1 MSLEN
6 LEKFREERGLVI
18 AQSKCTQVIAVEENF
33 YTVKS
38 QSGNGEYAVYQVDGE
53 WHCECPDHTYRQVK
67 CKHIFAV
74 EISKRLKEQVAVSRV
89 IPELNIQNC
98 QICGSPEIVKDG
110 VRHNKHGDLQVY
122 LCRKCGKHFTL
133 NLGFEG
139 MRATP
144 QIITSAMQL
153 YFTGESFRNVQK
165 FLKLQGVKVS
175 HVAVY
180 EWIKKY
186 TALMGQYLAQIKPN
200 VSDTWRADE
209 LYVKIN
215 GDMKYLFAMMDDET
229 RFWIAQEV
237 AESKDRH
244 DARNL
249 LRMSKEVTG
258 KKPMTFITDGL
269 PAYHDAYKKEFFTL
283 KKPRTEHVRHIKLSG
298 DMNNNK
304 MERMNG
310 EVRDREK
317 VMRGLKIDDTAT
329 LKGYQLYHNFIRP
342 HEALDGK
349 TPADACGIKIEGENK
364 WKTIIQNASHPTTL
378 NMDKNNKKISHGT

>member
-1 MSLEN
+1 MIITIN
-6 LEKFREERGLVI
+6 QQTMREQKGTSI
-18 AQSKCTQVIAVEENF
+18 AQKAQQIKQIEENF
-33 YTVKS
+33 YVVKS
-38 QSGNGEYAVYQVDGE
+38 QSGNGEYVVTKVNGE
-53 WHCECPDHTYRQVK
+53 WVCECPDNKYRNVQ
-67 CKHIFAV
+67 CKHIHAV
-74 EISKRLKEQVAVSRV
+74 VLSQSIKAEVQVNRV
-89 IPELNIQNC
+89 IPEVNIQNC
-98 QICGSPEIVKDG
+98 QICGSSEIVKDG

-122 LCRKCGKHFTL
+122 LCRSCDHHFTL
-133 NLGFEG
+133 NLGFKG

-165 FLKLQGVKVS
+165 FLKLQGVNVS
-175 HVAVY
+175 HVAILKWV
-180 EWIKKY
+180 KKY
-186 TALMGQYLAQIKPN
+186 TSLMGQYLEQIKPN

-209 LYVKIN
+209 IYMKIN

-237 AESKDRH
+237 AESKDKH

-249 LRMSKEVTG
+249 LRMSKAVTG

-269 PAYHDAYKKEFFTL
+269 PSYHNAYKKEFWTL
-283 KKPRTEHVRHIKLSG
+283 KGPRTEHIRHITLKG
-298 DMNNNK
+298 DRNNNK

-317 VMRGLKIDDTAT
+317 VMRGLKQDQTPV
-329 LKGYQLYHNFIRP
+329 LKGYQLYHNYIRP

-349 TPADACGIKIEGENK
+349 TPADACGIQIEGNNK
-364 WKTIIQNASHPTTL
+364 WLTLIQNAS
-378 NMDKNNKKISHGT
+378 KKQNSV